1 MSMSPS
7 RVTEFYESRQGWP
20 VIFVVIAL
28 LIDGLGMFLAA
39 EVAGD
44 WPTLSNPLVWFGV
57 VHAAICLCLAVSLLS
72 SRWQWRVEQQGLV
85 VLVSGVGFGY
95 LFLSSYLSL
104 MLYSSASWLVRSI
117 MLLAL
122 VLYHGLWAWRV
133 VTWYGT
139 AWVDEN
145 LRASIYRE
153 CDDHIFYTRLGEVG
167 IRDKL
172 GVKFFPSN
180 VTMVGGLLVSLGSY
194 FFRHELT
201 EYFGAQWVPI
211 AFAIGGFTM
220 SILATTLVT
229 MSVLLYF
236 VYPRILKR
244 QTGKS
249 VFIDLLSPS
258 PSVPSH

>member
-1 MSMSPS
+1 MSISPS

-28 LIDGLGMFLAA
+28 LIDGMGMFLAA
-39 EVAGD
+39 DVAGD
-44 WPTLSNPLVWFGV
+44 RPTLSNPLVLFGI

-85 VLVSGVGFGY
+85 VLVPSVGFGY

-104 MLYSSASWLVRSI
+104 MLYSSASWLVGLI

-139 AWVDEN
+139 AWVDES

-153 CDDHIFYTRLGEVG
+153 CDDHIFYTRLGELG

-194 FFRHELT
+194 FFRHDLT
-201 EYFGAQWVPI
+201 QYFGAQWVPI

-220 SILATTLVT
+220 SIFATTLVT

-258 PSVPSH
+258 ASAPLH

>member
-28 LIDGLGMFLAA
+28 LIDGMGVFLAA
-39 EVAGD
+39 NVAGD
-44 WPTLSNPLVWFGV
+44 RPTLSNPLVLFGI

-85 VLVSGVGFGY
+85 VLVPSVGFGY

-104 MLYSSASWLVRSI
+104 MLYSSASWLVGLI

-139 AWVDEN
+139 AWVDES

-153 CDDHIFYTRLGEVG
+153 CDDHIFYTRLGELG

-180 VTMVGGLLVSLGSY
+180 ATMVGGLLVSLGSY
-194 FFRHELT
+194 FFRHDLT
-201 EYFGAQWVPI
+201 QYFGAQWVPI
-211 AFAIGGFTM
+211 AFAIGGFIM
-220 SILATTLVT
+220 SIFATTLVT

-244 QTGKS
+244 QTGKP
-249 VFIDLLSPS
+249 VFIDLMSAAPSSPS
-258 PSVPSH
+258 C

>member
-1 MSMSPS
+1 MSISPS

-28 LIDGLGMFLAA
+28 LIDGMGMFLAA
-39 EVAGD
+39 DVAGD
-44 WPTLSNPLVWFGV
+44 LPTLLNPLVWFGI

-72 SRWQWRVEQQGLV
+72 IRWEWRVEQQGLV
-85 VLVSGVGFGY
+85 VLVPSVGFGY
-95 LFLSSYLSL
+95 FFLSSYLSL

-139 AWVDEN
+139 AWADEN

-220 SILATTLVT
+220 SVFTTTLVT

-236 VYPRILKR
+236 VYPGMLKR

-258 PSVPSH
+258 ASTPLH